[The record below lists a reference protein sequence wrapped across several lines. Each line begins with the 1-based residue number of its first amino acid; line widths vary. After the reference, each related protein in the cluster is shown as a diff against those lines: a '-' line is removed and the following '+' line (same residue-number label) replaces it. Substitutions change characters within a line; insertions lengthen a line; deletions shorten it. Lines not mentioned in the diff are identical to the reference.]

1 MRRFIYAL
9 ILVLAFLAS
18 TPAADTASKTID
30 RYKKAMGGDAVNKIK
45 NTYLTGSLTT
55 SDKVAGRYTMQTF
68 QPDRLR
74 IDLEIGEAK
83 VSDCYNGKSAWRL
96 DNRGL
101 RTLLGSEMKRLRLD
115 ALITTSR
122 LHELSRSRIFPQTVS
137 KASVDGHEAIAIEF
151 VKDETKIKLFFDAK
165 SGLISKQERETA
177 NGTEEIFYSDY
188 RPVDSVQEPFAIRIK
203 NNAAELSIAV
213 DKVEHNRI
221 ADEAAFRFPQKDDAR
236 PLPDVESLIKTVV
249 AHQEKI
255 GEIREQYTFRQTE
268 TQNKLD
274 DKGRVKESEVRVSEV
289 TPVAGVYVERLV
301 SIDGKPLSA
310 KDQEDEDRK
319 VQKEVERALK
329 NKEKRLKEKRDGQDR
344 VNDDD
349 PYEKRSVTILSILK
363 LSDVTS
369 MRREIFQGHEVI
381 AFDFEP
387 KKGVK
392 PKSRIETI
400 ITKLAGTMWIDEEA
414 QQIVR
419 VEARLIDSFKL
430 GGGLFAKVSPSTA
443 VVLEQAKIG
452 DEVWMPSYAEANF
465 AARIML
471 FAKFNRSRTTK
482 YSDYK
487 KYSIENRYEL
497 NKAKNDKPTEKTT
510 DNKP

>member
-18 TPAADTASKTID
+18 TPAADTASKIID
-30 RYKKAMGGDAVNKIK
+30 RYKKVAGGDAVKKVK
-45 NTYLTGSLTT
+45 NTYLSGSLTT
-55 SDKVAGRYTMQTF
+55 SDKLTGRFTMQTF

-74 IDLEIGEAK
+74 IDLEIGETKA
-83 VSDCYNGKSAWRL
+83 SDCYNGKSAWRL
-96 DNRGL
+96 DNKGL
-101 RTLLGSEMKRLRLD
+101 RTLLGSEMKRLRLE
-115 ALITTSR
+115 ALIAASR
-122 LHELSRSRIFPQTVS
+122 LHELSRSRIFPQTIS
-137 KASVDGHEAIAIEF
+137 KATVDGREATAIEF

-177 NGTEEIFYSDY
+177 NGVEEIFYSDY
-188 RPVDSVQEPFAIRIK
+188 RAVDGVQEPFAIRIK
-203 NNAAELSIAV
+203 NNATELNIAV

-221 ADEAAFRFPQKDDAR
+221 ADEAAFRYPQKDDAR

-255 GEIREQYTFRQTE
+255 GEIREQYTFRQTD
-268 TQNKLD
+268 TDNKLD
-274 DKGRVKESEVRVSEV
+274 NKGRVKESEVRIYDV
-289 TPVAGVYVERLV
+289 TPVAGIYVERLV

-310 KDQEDEDRK
+310 KEQEDEDRK

-329 NKEKRLKEKRDGQDR
+329 NKERRLEAQREGRDRAG
-344 VNDDD
+344 DD
-349 PYEKRSVTILSILK
+349 PYEDRRITILSILR
-363 LSDVTS
+363 LSDLTS
-369 MRREIFQGHEVI
+369 IRREMFQGHEVI

-392 PKSRIETI
+392 PKSRLETI

-430 GGGLFAKVSPSTA
+430 AGGLFAKVSPSTA

-452 DEVWMPSYAEANF
+452 DEVWMPSYSEANF

-487 KYSIENRYEL
+487 KYSIDNRYEL
-497 NKAKNDKPTEKTT
+497 NKTKNDKPAEKST